1 MISKRD
7 KRAKL
12 WTQQTKKEIRGWQ
25 PVVMAMVVS
34 RSLMLAWDVSAD
46 QEEPWQR
53 FLLEISGPRYEE
65 YAGSRRRL
73 GISAESVWLLPK
85 PSGGGV
91 AIVYLEADN
100 PEWALR
106 ELVAELA
113 TPETPFDSWYETQM
127 HELFGCDFVRSPPLV
142 GGELLFA
149 WREASGE

>member
-1 MISKRD
+1 MSIDSTGALG
-7 KRAKL
+7 RA
-12 WTQQTKKEIRGWQ
+12 
-25 PVVMAMVVS
+25 
-34 RSLMLAWDVSAD
+34 SLFACQISAD
-46 QEEPWQR
+46 QEEPWRR
-53 FLLEISGPRYEE
+53 FLQELSGSRLEE
-65 YAGSRRRL
+65 YAESRRRL
-73 GISAESVWLLPK
+73 GISAESVWLAPK

-127 HELFGCDFVRSPPLV
+127 HELFGCDFVRSQPLV

-149 WREASGE
+149 WREASGEGEQEAG